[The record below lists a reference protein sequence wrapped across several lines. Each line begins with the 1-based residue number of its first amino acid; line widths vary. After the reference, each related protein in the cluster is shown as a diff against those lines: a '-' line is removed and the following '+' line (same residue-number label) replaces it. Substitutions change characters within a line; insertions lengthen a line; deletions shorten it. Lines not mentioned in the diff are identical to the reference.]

1 MPRWEGD
8 IQMDLKG
15 RGWDAVDWVLLNE
28 DREKWRVFVK
38 MVRKLRVP

>member
-15 RGWDAVDWVLLNE
+15 RGWDAVDWKRLDG
-28 DREKWRVFVK
+28 DREKWRV
-38 MVRKLRVP
+38 L